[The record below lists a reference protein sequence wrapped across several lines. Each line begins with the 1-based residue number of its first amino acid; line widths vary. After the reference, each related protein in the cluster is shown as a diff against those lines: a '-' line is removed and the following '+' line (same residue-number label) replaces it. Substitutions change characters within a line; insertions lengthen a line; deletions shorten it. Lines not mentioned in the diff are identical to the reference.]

1 MRVAFLSDIHGN
13 VEALDAVLADV
24 RKRGVDRIAVLGDI
38 AYRGAEPTRAVEKVR
53 ELAAAGAEVIQGNAD
68 LWTVRGVEA
77 GEVPDPFL
85 EIMRREQEWTAGRL
99 TADQVRYLEEL
110 PEDIFWDFEGVR
122 IHAFHATPTN
132 LFTAVLPDASA
143 EVLEGRLMVKPAVD
157 VYVYGH
163 IHLPYVRYLRGK
175 CVVNTGSVGLPFD
188 GLPQPSYA
196 LLEVEA
202 GRFRVTLERV
212 PYDADRA
219 AERLRQVDYP
229 NLQMMRVIREA
240 ISPFG

>member
-1 MRVAFLSDIHGN
+1 
-13 VEALDAVLADV
+13 
-24 RKRGVDRIAVLGDI
+24 
-38 AYRGAEPTRAVEKVR
+38 
-53 ELAAAGAEVIQGNAD
+53 
-68 LWTVRGVEA
+68 A

-110 PEDIFWDFEGVR
+110 PEDIFWDLEGVR

-196 LLEVEA
+196 LLEVET